1 MKLATLILCIL
12 SFLQLIKAGSIWEP
26 IKKRDFTGLMRM
38 RGGDSSTQLKFV
50 FSDVDGTLVHYP
62 DASSEATE
70 ETEQEENNEL
80 LKLPPSSTGL
90 RGVISSKTLEL
101 CQKLRR
107 EKNVKLVLVS
117 GMRTSTLLKRLPFL
131 PRADAYASEAGGRI
145 FYPVENNSNYQG
157 DIVTPRRYNGA
168 TDDDLI
174 PFGLEEDMEWRLK
187 ISNSGGSD
195 GYIGDV
201 FDVFKLKT
209 FNPSPIIPIKERNG
223 ALWEFAKDLEENG
236 FVIDYKG
243 YSSCFRVNLKQ
254 QVRTQII
261 EEDFHKLAEKDVAA
275 LGLGSSVNLGCVDF
289 YPIESGKKKW

>member
-1 MKLATLILCIL
+1 M
-12 SFLQLIKAGSIWEP
+12 S
-26 IKKRDFTGLMRM
+26 M
-38 RGGDSSTQLKFV
+38 RGGDSTDQLQFV

-62 DASSEATE
+62 DDLNGAIGEDEYE
-70 ETEQEENNEL
+70 EINQI

-145 FYPVENNSNYQG
+145 FYPVENNPNYQG
-157 DIVTPRRYNGA
+157 DMVTPKRYNGA

-174 PFGLEEDMEWRLK
+174 PFGLVEDMEWRSK
-187 ISNSGGSD
+187 MSNAAGID
-195 GYIGDV
+195 GYTGDE
-201 FDVFKLKT
+201 FDVFKLKKI
-209 FNPSPIIPIKERNG
+209 NPSPIIPIQERSG
-223 ALWEFAKDLEENG
+223 TLWEFAKDLEKKG

-243 YSSCFRVNLKQ
+243 YSCCFRVNLKQ
-254 QVRTQII
+254 QVRAIII
-261 EEDFHKLAEKDVAA
+261 EEDFNHLTEEDVSA

-289 YPIESGKKKW
+289 YPIESGKKNW